1 MKEDLDITNLDRDV
15 DKAADNSISKPPAE
29 DLTVTRA
36 QAKVEELEREL
47 QRLKEAKAVK
57 EFKEE
62 VAKALKED
70 SEAIS
75 KEDAIKEFKEESA
88 KALREEV
95 ASAAQTDEMGVAADK
110 MPEASIENNPS
121 EEPVTEMVKTE
132 VKKPRT
138 NAEAY
143 ASSDKNVADM
153 LAEYDAITADDR
165 RKKTRYTKATG
176 NSRPQKAAHAE
187 KAAHSERV
195 VKNNRPE
202 RPEKAEK
209 AAHTERPERSEKPA
223 RSEAHVRSEK
233 MVHTEKSEREKMVRP
248 ERPEREKRTA
258 YAGGPVRHAKAE
270 KPVKEKHE
278 PKRADRHI
286 DKGGHSK
293 KAASKRRTK
302 DEKRG
307 GFLSNLTGMDYVI
320 GLTGVLVLIAAVI
333 TVSIYSTVKITEEQ
347 IASFIPVGENMA
359 EIGIAGEGALLAM
372 AGNRE
377 EETIVIEEEEYT
389 VAEYDEKDD
398 VAAGNVTV
406 SLKLQTVVKDLKIKF
421 VNKATGKL
429 IPGVPFQVEITDS
442 AKKTITKS
450 DDDKDGIIYIKSI
463 APGEAKIKMVALTGY
478 DAYALP
484 SDVQTIIIK
493 ETLDYKKIDVAD
505 EVKTEAQ
512 VNVAAEDTAQATVTE
527 SELKDTVEWV
537 ESTKTAVSGS
547 EGYVVVTRDELD
559 AVPDE
564 VKNGKPDDQARA
576 GTFSNKIKELGS
588 EISDIWSLKVYAQEN
603 ETTTEEE
610 TTSATEPSS
619 EAPSKPAEPSSESN
633 DSNGEIDWNH
643 KLTINGIRLYV
654 DKECTTIATYKDYAK
669 QTEFYA
675 SKGGSGATEYKY
687 TGWQTID
694 GVTYFY
700 DKDGNKITGDQ
711 VIQGAKY
718 SFGEDGALK
727 TGSGV
732 LGIDVSK
739 WNGSINWS
747 QVKNSGISYVIIRC
761 GYRGSTTGA
770 LIEDP
775 TFRNNIK
782 GAQAAGLK
790 VGVYFFTQAVDEVE
804 AVEEASMTLNLIS
817 GYKLSYPVF
826 LDVEGSGGRGD
837 KIDAATRTKVI
848 NAYCQTIRNSG
859 YSAGVYANRTWLS
872 EKFNPGSISGAKI
885 WLAQY
890 AATPTYGGSY
900 QMWQYTSKGSVGGI
914 KGNVDMNLS
923 YLNY

>member
-1 MKEDLDITNLDRDV
+1 MKEDLEITNLDRDV
-15 DKAADNSISKPPAE
+15 DKAADNSVSKPPAE

-132 VKKPRT
+132 VKKPKT

-165 RKKTRYTKATG
+165 RKKVRHTRAAG
-176 NSRPQKAAHAE
+176 DSRPQKAAHAE

-195 VKNNRPE
+195 VKNN
-202 RPEKAEK
+202 
-209 AAHTERPERSEKPA
+209 
-223 RSEAHVRSEK
+223 
-233 MVHTEKSEREKMVRP
+233 RP

-270 KPVKEKHE
+270 KPVKEKHD

-564 VKNGKPDDQARA
+564 VKNGKPDDQAKA

-669 QTEFYA
+669 QSEFYA